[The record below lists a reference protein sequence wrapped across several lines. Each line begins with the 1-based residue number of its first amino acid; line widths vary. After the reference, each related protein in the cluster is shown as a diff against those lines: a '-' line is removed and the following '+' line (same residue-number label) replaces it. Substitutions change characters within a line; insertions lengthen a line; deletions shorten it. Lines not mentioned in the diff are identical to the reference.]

1 MKNIEI
7 LAIGTHPEIMKT
19 ILRLL
24 NSKAGWHGTLSFSA
38 EEAISNIDKAAID
51 IVLVCAGLSI
61 EETKLIQANFSVP
74 VVQHYGGGSGLIY
87 AEVCEALKIALP

>member
-7 LAIGTHPEIMKT
+7 LAVGTHPDIMKT

-24 NSKAGWHGTLSFSA
+24 NSKPGWQGTLAFSA
-38 EEAISNIDKAAID
+38 EEAISQSKLVSFD
-51 IVLVCAGLSI
+51 IVLVCAGFSA
-61 EETKLIQANFSVP
+61 EETQQLQTSFKAP
-74 VVQHYGGGSGLIY
+74 VVQHYGGGSGLLY

>member
-7 LAIGTHPEIMKT
+7 LAVGTHPEIMKT

-24 NSKAGWHGTLSFSA
+24 NSKPGWHGALALSA
-38 EEAISNIDKAAID
+38 EDAIAQSKLTSFD
-51 IVLVCAGLSI
+51 IILACAGLGVD
-61 EETKLIQANFSVP
+61 ETKQIQTSFNVP
-74 VVQHYGGGSGLIY
+74 IVQHYGGGSGLLY